1 MAGARTPVARPLVTV
16 LGASGYI
23 GSAVV
28 ALLRGRP
35 VRLRTVSRRPCTVAG
50 DGLAELDVR
59 TADLTDPVSLAEA
72 VAGSDAV
79 IHLVTH
85 RSAAGDWRT
94 RDGDPEGER
103 ANVTVTRDLIES
115 LSSGRAGGPP
125 PTVIYA
131 STVLPPGG
139 PAPANAYERQKL
151 TSERALRAAS
161 AAGSLRGVVLR
172 LPTVYGHGPVP
183 GDLGRGVVAA
193 MIRRAV
199 AGEPLTMWHDGTI
212 EVDLLHVEDTAG
224 AFLSALDHAEAL
236 AGRYWDA
243 GCGFGHGLGD
253 VFRTIAEIVGRHTG
267 HPPVPVLRVN
277 PPEGAIGMNF
287 RSVRADSSAF
297 RSVTGWRPRAV
308 LRDALEQAV
317 AAHSAYTGHV
327 HTPTP
332 PHAGLSTKEGIHL

>member
-28 ALLRGRP
+28 ALLRSRP
-35 VRLRTVSRRPCTVAG
+35 VRLRAVSRRPCAVAG
-50 DGLAELDVR
+50 DGLAELEVR
-59 TADLTDPVSLAEA
+59 TADLTDPVSLANA

-85 RSAAGDWRT
+85 RSATGDWRT
-94 RDGDPEGER
+94 VDGDPEGER
-103 ANVTVTRDLIES
+103 ANVAVTHDLIES
-115 LSSGRAGGPP
+115 LGSGRAGGPP
-125 PTVIYA
+125 PAVIYA

-139 PAPANAYERQKL
+139 PTPANAYERQKL
-151 TSERALRAAS
+151 ASERALLAAS
-161 AAGSLRGVVLR
+161 AAGLLRGVVLR

-199 AGEPLTMWHDGTI
+199 AGEPLTMWHDGGI
-212 EVDLLHVEDTAG
+212 EIDLLHVEDTAD

-243 GCGFGHGLGD
+243 GCGLGHGLGD
-253 VFRTIAEIVGRHTG
+253 VFRTIAEIAGRHTG
-267 HPPVPVLRVN
+267 QPPVPVLRVN
-277 PPEGAIGMNF
+277 PPEGTTGMDF

-317 AAHSAYTGHV
+317 AAHSASTTHPT
-327 HTPTP
+327 TPTP
-332 PHAGLSTKEGIHL
+332 PPARLPIKEGIRL